1 MNTIPAEQIERLPA
15 VNVTGEEYEQLWRAE
30 MGTCVKS
37 ISLDFLQHTATVT
50 TAGGCVDMTGCIAT
64 VMMLDPEIQNIQT
77 IDGNA
82 FSGKRH
88 CTKGAQYV
96 KDPERGWLGIT
107 WDLGSPRRGEYC
119 GTAFAVKALQSMLL
133 AALRRTRKLARKVSR
148 A

>member
-1 MNTIPAEQIERLPA
+1 MITIPAEQIEQLPA
-15 VNVTGEEYEQLWRAE
+15 VKVTDEEYEQLRRAE
-30 MGTCVKS
+30 MGTRVKS
-37 ISLDFLQHTATVT
+37 ISIDFSKHTATVVT
-50 TAGGCVDMTGCIAT
+50 VGGCVDMTGCIAT

-88 CTKGAQYV
+88 CTKDAQYV

-107 WDLGSPRRGEYC
+107 WDLDPPRRGEYC

-133 AALRRTRKLARKVSR
+133 AALRGTRKLARGEV
-148 A
+148 AQ